1 MSVFPTVFLS
11 HGSPML
17 ALQDSPARRF
27 LQGLG
32 KSLARPE
39 AIVVVSAHWETRGAP
54 AVSLAPRPETI
65 HDFGGFPRALF
76 EMRYPAAGAPA
87 AAGRAATLLEGA
99 GIDVGRSADRGL
111 DHGAWVPLS
120 LMYPE
125 ADIPVTQLSVVR
137 GASPAEHERLGQAL
151 AALRHEG
158 VLVVGSGSLT
168 HNLYEFRGQGIDAPV
183 PQWVSDFENWTRAR
197 LEASDRA
204 ALLNYRNEAPFAE
217 QNHPTDEHLLPLF
230 VAMGAAGPD
239 ARATQLH
246 ASYEHGVLAMDAY
259 AFA

>member
-1 MSVFPTVFLS
+1 
-11 HGSPML
+11 ML

-32 KSLARPE
+32 KTLERPQ

-54 AVSLAPRPETI
+54 SVSLASRPETI

-76 EMRYPAAGAPA
+76 EMQYPAPGAPA
-87 AAGRAATLLEGA
+87 AAGRAAALLA
-99 GIDVGRSADRGL
+99 SVGIDAGRSLERGL

-120 LMYPE
+120 LMYPD

-137 GASPAEHERLGQAL
+137 GAGPAEHERLGLAL
-151 AALRHEG
+151 TALRHEG

-183 PQWVSDFENWTRAR
+183 PQWVSDFETWTKGR

-204 ALLNYRNEAPFAE
+204 ALLNYRSEAPFAE

-246 ASYEHGVLAMDAY
+246 ASFEHGVLAMDAY